1 MKKED
6 MFKLFGID
14 DLRDLPD
21 AVTKI
26 IDGDLNDRNEIYK
39 ELIRLNDNDMSHDWF
54 QELYE
59 SELSERKQ
67 KKTRFHAQFSR
78 NSMLGINRATWT
90 RSRANRRERFNDN
103 R

>member
-6 MFKLFGID
+6 VFKLFGID

-26 IDGDLNDRNEIYK
+26 IEGDLNDRNDVYK
-39 ELIRLNDNDMSHDWF
+39 ELIRLNNYDMSHDWF

-67 KKTRFHAQFSR
+67 KKQDFTP
-78 NSMLGINRATWT
+78 NSLGILCSELTGQHGHLH
-90 RSRANRRERFNDN
+90 RSTSGYC
-103 R
+103 

>member
-6 MFKLFGID
+6 VFKLFGID

-26 IDGDLNDRNEIYK
+26 IEGDLNDRNDVYK
-39 ELIRLNDNDMSHDWF
+39 ELIRLNNYDMSHDWF

-67 KKTRFHAQFSR
+67 KKQ
-78 NSMLGINRATWT
+78 
-90 RSRANRRERFNDN
+90 E
-103 R
+103 